1 MEGTPCP
8 TWGQTLSRHCPL
20 LLTNKGQFLLID
32 LSNQVGGGKA
42 LFGGG
47 APRAGHRQRRWRAM
61 TCSSSCPPNPGPW
74 RSEHLKVWSE
84 EPQCLP
90 HWDLQVLLQ
99 RGPTSVCRQDP

>member
-20 LLTNKGQFLLID
+20 LLTNEGQFLLID

-42 LFGGG
+42 LCGGG

-61 TCSSSCPPNPGPW
+61 TCSSSCPPTPGHGGQ
-74 RSEHLKVWSE
+74 SISK
-84 EPQCLP
+84 CGLP